1 VSRPWFNA
9 AMRRTRIEIA
19 ADKAA
24 GVMRRRLE
32 EDLLRL
38 CADAG
43 VSGRELAAATGLSR
57 SFVWRI
63 LNGAARPSLETYALL
78 AAALG
83 ADPVARLYPRVGP
96 LIRDRH
102 QAPII
107 EGLIGQLHPRWS
119 PYPEARVRRPASGW
133 VDLALVEQR
142 AGLVVATEVESEINR
157 LEQQIRWSQ
166 EKAGSLPSWNR
177 WPTLGEPD
185 VSRLLVL
192 RATRATRSV
201 AADHRLQLRAA
212 YPAHPADALAALT
225 GTAPWPGP
233 ALIWARVD
241 HGRVRFG
248 DSR

>member
-1 VSRPWFNA
+1 
-9 AMRRTRIEIA
+9 MRRTRIEIA

-24 GVMRRRLE
+24 GAMRHRLE

-38 CADAG
+38 CTDAG
-43 VSGRELAAATGLSR
+43 VSGRELAEATGLPR

-63 LNGAARPSLETYALL
+63 LNGGARPSLETYALL

-102 QAPII
+102 QAPIV
-107 EGLIGQLHPRWS
+107 EGLVGRLHSRWL
-119 PYPEARVRRPASGW
+119 PVPEARVRRPASGW
-133 VDLALVEQR
+133 IDLALVEQR

-166 EKAGSLPSWNR
+166 EKAASLPSWDR
-177 WPTLGEPD
+177 WSALGELE

-201 AADHRLQLRAA
+201 AADHRLLLRAA
-212 YPAHPADALAALT
+212 YPAHPADALASLT
-225 GTAPWPGP
+225 GIVSWPGP
-233 ALIWARVD
+233 ALVWARLD

-248 DSR
+248 DAR